1 VSGAE
6 FQISPADQKSQRNQ
20 RSLKPRLKLQRQAG
34 CSSPSGNTA
43 ELSVSL
49 TAGSGRS
56 VRVKNSLF
64 HLSKDRQPIFMAA
77 ICSVPF
83 ELGDKAEEF
92 LIVIAPRI
100 KS

>member
-1 VSGAE
+1 
-6 FQISPADQKSQRNQ
+6 
-20 RSLKPRLKLQRQAG
+20 LKLQRQAG

-56 VRVKNSLF
+56 VRVEKQPYF
-64 HLSKDRQPIFMAA
+64 IYRKDRQPIFMAA